1 MFRGYNKWR
10 KMSSLRDTLISGF
23 EPQVSNR
30 SFGAIFDHANPL
42 FQKMK
47 NCLLLK
53 LRSCGRFRNLAE
65 YKWRKMSSLR
75 DTLISGFEPQV
86 LNRSFGAIFDHANRL
101 FKR

>member
-30 SFGAIFDHANPL
+30 SFGAIFDHANRL

-47 NCLLLK
+47 NCLLLN
-53 LRSCGRFRNLAE
+53 LRSCGRFRNLTSGGILEPA
-65 YKWRKMSSLR
+65 
-75 DTLISGFEPQV
+75 SGFY
-86 LNRSFGAIFDHANRL
+86 
-101 FKR
+101 FKTSLILI